1 MSLDGLL
8 RNWFW
13 RRVRGGVADP
23 APAGRGPGVPV
34 LASWAGR

>member
-13 RRVRGGVADP
+13 RRARGGVAGP
-23 APAGRGPGVPV
+23 ALAGPGPQALV
-34 LASWAGR
+34 LAS